1 MDLTRQQN
9 HRILLADDEPKIL
22 HEMLKVLSPDKVDN
36 QEQSELQEHLFG
48 KSPSCKKNSNS
59 YDVCCCHQGDEA
71 ILQVQRSLEEEK
83 PFAVAFLDVR
93 MPPGLDGVATA
104 EKIRKLDPNIQ
115 IVIVTG
121 YSDFNVHE
129 IAKRVPPEDKLLYI
143 QKPVHAQ
150 EITQFAMALTAK
162 WQSDDLLN
170 KQNQIL
176 QEKNQLLTDHL
187 NCRKKM
193 EIELMNAAEQWRTTF
208 DSIGDPIS
216 VHDMDFKVIRAN
228 KAFAQTNHMTPAE
241 VIGKPCYELVH
252 GTEEPPSFCPH
263 KKAIDTGKLCCE
275 EFFEPHLG
283 IYLELDVSPVFDE
296 NKNTVA
302 LVHIMKDITQRKEL
316 ENTLL
321 RAKEL
326 AEEINAAKDQFLANM
341 SHEIRTPMNSIIG
354 FSDLLSEEELAEEQL
369 DYVETINDNGKHL
382 LALINDILE
391 FSKVSAKKL
400 EVEMIESPLEEIFSV
415 VKSISILKAEEKGLE
430 FKINLAKEIPT
441 HIVTDPTR
449 LTQCLVNLINNAMK
463 FTEKGHVYV
472 NVSLEDRDSQSY
484 IRFDVEDTGIGIPA
498 DKQEKVFESFTQA
511 DGSTSRRFGGTGLGL
526 TITRELA
533 ELLGGEITVSSQVD
547 KGSVFSIVLPTQPQ
561 SSQAQSDQK
570 EDQQAEITSAAD
582 SSNS

>member
-36 QEQSELQEHLFG
+36 KEQSELQDHLFG
-48 KSPSCKKNSNS
+48 KSNSCKKNINS

-71 ILQVQRSLEEEK
+71 ILQVQKSLEEEK

-121 YSDFNVHE
+121 YSDFDVNE
-129 IAKRVPPEDKLLYI
+129 IAKRVPPEDKLLYL

-150 EITQFAMALTAK
+150 EITQFALALTAK
-162 WQSDDLLN
+162 WQSDNLLC

-176 QEKNQLLTDHL
+176 QEKNQLLTDHIKY
-187 NCRKKM
+187 RKEM
-193 EIELMNAAEQWRTTF
+193 ENELMNAAEQWRITF
-208 DSIGDPIS
+208 DSISDPIS
-216 VHDMDFKVIRAN
+216 VHDMEYKVIRAN
-228 KAFAQTNHMTPAE
+228 KAFAEVNHMTPAE

-400 EVEMIESPLEEIFSV
+400 DVEMIESSLEEIFSV

-472 NVSLEDRDSQSY
+472 NVSSEDRDRQSY

-498 DKQEKVFESFTQA
+498 DKQEKIFESFTQA

-526 TITRELA
+526 TITRELV
-533 ELLGGEITVSSQVD
+533 ELLGGQITVSSQVD
-547 KGSVFSIVLPTQPQ
+547 KGSVFSIILPLKQQLSET
-561 SSQAQSDQK
+561 
-570 EDQQAEITSAAD
+570 ELDQQEEITSAAASSD
-582 SSNS
+582 S